1 MITSKNLI
9 LYPVPWNEQRVYTL
23 KWMVWNRRMFP
34 NWGWTNVKFRGTC
47 TQRFPVFKPWFQR
60 PSRLPLF
67 KSGTYSR
74 RDAQARCPTTTR
86 FTKDVNSASVR
97 PELDTLD
104 LWMINN
110 PTCHNISP
118 ISIIIITLMTFNME
132 SCLSSRGQIFW
143 SLNPID
149 LPWAFFQVSWGDL

>member
-1 MITSKNLI
+1 
-9 LYPVPWNEQRVYTL
+9 
-23 KWMVWNRRMFP
+23 MVSWDVF
-34 NWGWTNVKFRGTC
+34 F
-47 TQRFPVFKPWFQR
+47 QRFPVFKPWFQR

-118 ISIIIITLMTFNME
+118 ISKIIISLMTFNPIVWKVVCHLGVRFFE
-132 SCLSSRGQIFW
+132 ALTPLTYHELFFKFPGVIFKELKKQQKPLSLSF
-143 SLNPID
+143 
-149 LPWAFFQVSWGDL
+149 V